1 MPPPAELALEL
12 VMAQLV
18 HVKHAWRRGATFTTG
33 LASAL
38 DPRPHGGLTLCAMRA
53 PRTRTE
59 RRPAALALA
68 ALLACAGCAAPGA
81 GHGGKHEPVLMAQV
95 EDPPGTATR
104 ADPPT
109 DFLDFP
115 AAPDLLPRDYEFEEP
130 EGSALAGYLTRFYR
144 VRSQTGA
151 QLIDVLNHWK
161 SAKARIINVPQ
172 HNMLIITEER
182 ERMPFLEKV
191 LQQIDLVPPQ
201 VEIEARVIEILET
214 DGFEYGFEL
223 HTDRAPAG
231 GTALR
236 RYDGQFHSNSF
247 LSSLTN
253 SAAPFQ
259 GASMNWA
266 SVGDVVEELGDF
278 EFIMRALETEGYAE
292 IVSSPRIVCR
302 SGQRAILRT
311 ATKLPLQDFLVQ
323 STNNVRIGTRFES
336 VGVTLEVSPTV
347 VGRDAI
353 TVEVKPT
360 VSNVVR
366 FEFNPAAGGI
376 PVPVIAERAAITQ
389 VDIRNGELLVIGGLL
404 DTQSR
409 SDHRRVPLL
418 GHIPFIGQL
427 FSSTDDLEQKT
438 NVVFILRIRILTSAE
453 KARNRDAIPLT
464 REERIRLEESDDEDG
479 K

>member
-1 MPPPAELALEL
+1 
-12 VMAQLV
+12 
-18 HVKHAWRRGATFTTG
+18 
-33 LASAL
+33 
-38 DPRPHGGLTLCAMRA
+38 MRA
-53 PRTRTE
+53 HRTHPE
-59 RRPAALALA
+59 RLAAVLALA
-68 ALLACAGCAAPGA
+68 ACAGCAAGPA
-81 GHGGKHEPVLMAQV
+81 PGHGERPEPVLMAQV
-95 EDPPGTATR
+95 EDPKPPAGP
-104 ADPPT
+104 DPPT

-130 EGSALAGYLTRFYR
+130 AGSNYAGCVTRFYR
-144 VRSQTGA
+144 VRNQTGP
-151 QLIDVLNHWK
+151 QLIEVLNHWK
-161 SAKARIINVPQ
+161 GPKTRIINVPQ

-182 ERMPFLEKV
+182 ERMPLLEKV
-191 LQQIDLVPPQ
+191 LQQVDLVPPQ

-236 RYDGQFHSNSF
+236 RYDGTFHSNSF
-247 LSSLTN
+247 LSSLAN

-259 GASMNWA
+259 GASMNFA
-266 SVGDVVEELGDF
+266 SVGDVVEEIGDF
-278 EFIMRALETEGYAE
+278 EFIIRALETEGYAE
-292 IVSSPRIVCR
+292 IVSAPRIVCR
-302 SGQRAILRT
+302 SGQRAVLRT
-311 ATKLPLQDFLVQ
+311 QTKLPIQDFLVQ
-323 STNNVRIGTRFES
+323 STNNVRIATRFEA
-336 VGVTLEVSPTV
+336 VGVTLEVVPTV

-366 FEFNPAAGGI
+366 FEFNPSAGGI

-389 VDIRNGELLVIGGLL
+389 VDVRNGELLVIGGLL
-404 DTQSR
+404 DTQTR
-409 SDHRRVPLL
+409 SDHRRVPII
-418 GHIPFIGQL
+418 GHIPFIGKF

-453 KARNRDAIPLT
+453 KARNRDEIPLT
-464 REERIRLEESDDEDG
+464 REERVRLEESDDG